1 MKYVPPS
8 VHETAFNC
16 PYCDVLTTQT
26 WFLLYADS
34 LPAGRTAGREP
45 WTDGSVYFQKGD
57 GRREGRRLYSLF
69 ASQCFDCIG
78 ISVWIDSKI
87 VHPQR
92 GEAPPANPDLPEDIR
107 RDYDEASSIL
117 DLSPRGAAA
126 LLRLAL
132 QKLCKELGQSGENIN
147 DDIKALVKGGLD
159 PVIQQAFD
167 SIRVVGNKAV
177 HPGEI
182 DLREEPG
189 TAEKLFGILN
199 LIAEAMISV
208 PKHVKEF
215 YEDLPKKELEKI
227 EKRDGGT

>member
-1 MKYVPPS
+1 MKQVPPS
-8 VHETAFNC
+8 VSKTAFNC
-16 PYCDVLTTQT
+16 PHCDVLTTQE
-26 WFLLYADS
+26 WYLLYVGS
-34 LPAGRTAGREP
+34 LQSGRSPLGAGLIGWDLNIQVCQDRKVSRKLS
-45 WTDGSVYFQKGD
+45 DV
-57 GRREGRRLYSLF
+57 L
-69 ASQCFDCIG
+69 ASQCFDCRR

-92 GEAPPANPDLPEDIR
+92 GTAPAANADLPEDIR

-117 DLSPRGAAA
+117 SLSPRGAAA

-132 QKLCKELGQSGENIN
+132 QKLCKELGQPGKNIN

>member
-1 MKYVPPS
+1 MKQVPPS
-8 VHETAFNC
+8 LSRTAFNC

-26 WFLLYADS
+26 WHLLYADS
-34 LPAGRTAGREP
+34 LPSGRSPSGEP
-45 WTDGSVYFQKGD
+45 WTDPSVHFQQG
-57 GRREGRRLYSLF
+57 GGYVSGRRLYSLF
-69 ASQCFDCIG
+69 ASQCFDCRR

-117 DLSPRGAAA
+117 SLSPRGAAA

-132 QKLCKELGQSGENIN
+132 QKLCKELGQPGENIN
-147 DDIKALVKGGLD
+147 DDIKALVAGGLD
-159 PVIQQAFD
+159 PVIQQALD

-182 DLREEPG
+182 DLREEPA

-199 LIAEAMISV
+199 LIAETMISV

-215 YEDLPKKELEKI
+215 YEDLPEKEREKI